1 MARICIYGAGS
12 VGCYLGGRLL
22 AASADIRFVG
32 RPAAGAVLREHGL
45 TVTHYDGRRW
55 TVPPGSIAFSTQPD
69 GAAGADLVLLT
80 VKSGATAGAAA
91 ELAPILDASATIVSF
106 QNGIGNGDILRA
118 GLKQTVLD
126 GMVPFNVVNPAPGQF
141 HQASQGDL
149 ALQASLPGRPD
160 LSAFA
165 QAGLPLVRYAEM
177 APVQWA
183 KLLLNLNNAVNA
195 LADRP
200 LREELSQRDYRRCL
214 ALAQREALG
223 LLRRAGIVPAKLMP
237 LPASWIPMLL
247 ELPDAIFARLAK
259 RMLAIDPQAR
269 SSMSDDLAAGRAT
282 EIDWINGEIV
292 RLAEKLGGAAP
303 VNARLRALIRAAEKA
318 HPRPRWAAD
327 DLLAKLR
334 AAAGI

>member
-1 MARICIYGAGS
+1 MTRICIYGAGS

-22 AASADIRFVG
+22 AAGADTRFVG
-32 RPAAGAVLREHGL
+32 RPAAGAALREHGL

-55 TVPPGSIAFSTQPD
+55 TVPPGSIAFATEPE

-80 VKSGATAGAAA
+80 VKSGGTAAAAA
-91 ELAPILDASATIVSF
+91 ELAPILGATATVVSF

-118 GLKQTVLD
+118 ALKQTVLD

-149 ALQASLPGRPD
+149 ALQASPPGQPD

-165 QAGLPLVRYAEM
+165 QAGLPFLRHAEM

-223 LLRRAGIVPAKLMP
+223 LLRQAGIVPAKLTP

-247 ELPDAIFARLAK
+247 GLPDAIFARLAK

-292 RLAEKLGGAAP
+292 RLAGRLGTSAP
-303 VNARLRALIRAAEKA
+303 VNARLCALIRAAEKT
-318 HPRPRWAAD
+318 HPRPRWTAD
-327 DLLAKLR
+327 ALLAELE
-334 AAAGI
+334 AAAG